1 MSNKHDAKVR
11 KSTLVNFQ
19 IGLIAS
25 LLCVFVMF
33 EMYTSVPA
41 INTPF
46 IDYGEVDTK
55 EYSFDV
61 FKEEKIPE
69 KKEQVTVRPKK
80 AKELDW
86 TKLKEV
92 ADNTALKKLQEH
104 LGSEMNQKTIPK
116 GIPVDSI
123 ADIQIDEKI
132 VYDISKV
139 TVAPIYPGCE
149 KYSNNEERIACFSSK
164 IRKIVSK
171 KFNAGLG
178 AEYGLRGLQRIDV
191 QFLVDK
197 KGLINDV
204 KVRAPH
210 PALEKEA
217 RRVVGKFSKMEPGK
231 IENKAVEVKYV
242 LPIKFKVEN

>member
-1 MSNKHDAKVR
+1 MSNKHDAKIR

-25 LLCVFVMF
+25 LLCAFVMF
-33 EMYTSVPA
+33 EMYTSVPR
-41 INTPF
+41 ISSPT
-46 IDYGEVDTK
+46 IDYSQVENR
-55 EYSFDV
+55 EYPIAV
-61 FKEEKIPE
+61 FKEEKILE
-69 KKEQVTVRPKK
+69 KQKK
-80 AKELDW
+80 AAVKAKKVKEIDW
-86 TKLKEV
+86 TKPKEV
-92 ADNTALKKLQEH
+92 TDNTALRNLKKH
-104 LGSEMNQKTIPK
+104 LVGSTSEKAISQ

-123 ADIQIDEKI
+123 ADIFIDEEI
-132 VYDISKV
+132 VYDIDKV

-164 IRKIVSK
+164 IRRIVSK
-171 KFNAGLG
+171 KFNGALG
-178 AEYGLRGLQRIDV
+178 AEYGLKGLQRIDV
-191 QFLVDK
+191 QFRVDK
-197 KGLINDV
+197 KGLIQDV

-231 IENKAVEVKYV
+231 IENKPVDVNYI